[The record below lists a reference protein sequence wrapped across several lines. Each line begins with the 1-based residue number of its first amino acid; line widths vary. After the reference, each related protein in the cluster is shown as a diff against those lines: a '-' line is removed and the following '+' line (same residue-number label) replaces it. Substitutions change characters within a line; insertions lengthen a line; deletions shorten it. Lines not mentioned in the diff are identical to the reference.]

1 MSRTRAGALLL
12 AVGLVLSLGACS
24 GDGAGSAP
32 SDAKGIAPI
41 DSVSGAPADDA
52 TAGGASPDDSVPT
65 DAFVD
70 VTPET
75 VPTFEVSAV
84 LHPGAKVGGGVRT
97 IVDVTV
103 EVVGVVPLQIAT
115 TVLLLDAAGHEYPD
129 TPDGIGPPADFGT
142 VPIGAK
148 ATRSVTIDIPAGV
161 KVTQVEVIGL
171 DRLPIDGPVTY
182 AR

>member
-1 MSRTRAGALLL
+1 VSGTRAGALLL
-12 AVGLVLSLGACS
+12 ALGVLLGASACS
-24 GDGAGSAP
+24 GGGP
-32 SDAKGIAPI
+32 EPVPTDAKGIAPI
-41 DSVSGAPADDA
+41 DSGSGSPSGSYSIGA
-52 TAGGASPDDSVPT
+52 ASPDDSLPT
-65 DAFVD
+65 DAVVD
-70 VTPET
+70 VTPDV

-84 LHPGAKVGGGVRT
+84 LHPGAKVGTAVRT
-97 IVDVTV
+97 TVDVTV

-115 TVLLLDAAGHEYPD
+115 SVLLLDAAGHEYPD

>member
-1 MSRTRAGALLL
+1 VSRTRAAALLL
-12 AVGLVLSLGACS
+12 AVGVLLSVSACS
-24 GDGAGSAP
+24 GGGAGP
-32 SDAKGIAPI
+32 NPTDAKGIAPL
-41 DSVSGAPADDA
+41 DSTSASPSVVA
-52 TAGGASPDDSVPT
+52 TVGGASPDDVVPT
-65 DAFVD
+65 DGFVD
-70 VTPET
+70 VTPDV

-84 LHPGAKVGGGVRT
+84 LHPGAKVGTAVRT
-97 IVDVTV
+97 TVDVTV

-115 TVLLLDAAGHEYPD
+115 SVLLLDAAGHEYPD